1 MLVPERRFAQI
12 PTFRSV
18 AGANTRTKEERAAA
32 EAEET
37 SPVGPRLAEV
47 AISKLPAPCF
57 LSEHG

>member
-12 PTFRSV
+12 PTFRSG
-18 AGANTRTKEERAAA
+18 AGTRTKEERAAA

-37 SPVGPRLAEV
+37 LPVGPRPAEV

>member
-1 MLVPERRFAQI
+1 MLVPERRFAQL
-12 PTFRSV
+12 PAFRSV
-18 AGANTRTKEERAAA
+18 AGTRTKEERAAA

-37 SPVGPRLAEV
+37 LPVGPRLAEV